1 MVGTAI
7 AMTPARWSA
16 APPRSEWTMPPVTD
30 HRETPDEHELVA
42 SHRRL
47 MVVRVPRFA
56 LCWLATTFAWCA
68 VLVTEAEI
76 GRAAA
81 GVVLGG
87 QAAMLLA
94 ALLLCRRAPESA
106 RVESTLVAV
115 SCGLGWSSTM
125 LFAVARGSGDAL
137 AFVLLTLYLSCA
149 LFFDWR
155 WRPQTIVWIATV
167 VTYLLAVPFLTF
179 RLPVIELATAIVI
192 GSVLAL
198 ALAEGAARTFRLAWL
213 HRTVEARTRGAL
225 EASRDAAE
233 DAIRAKDQFLAT
245 LSHELRTPLNAILA
259 WTQLMRNGTVE
270 ADKTAHA
277 LDVIERNARHQARLI
292 EDLLDVSRIAYG
304 KVALVPQPVDLRR
317 VVDAVV
323 DSVRHLAQAK
333 RVRLHAT
340 LADEEVPLRADPL
353 RLQQVVE
360 NLVSNGIKFTPAG
373 GEVAIEVRRVG
384 AWSELVVRDTGI
396 GMQPDV
402 LARVFERFHQA
413 DDSLARRHGGL
424 GLGLAI
430 ARNLVELHGGSISA
444 DSGGAGRGST
454 FTVRLPI
461 DVRRSAAAE
470 TDAGE
475 HASER
480 RTLDGLRVL
489 VVDDE
494 RDSRDLFALL
504 LAQRGA
510 VVTPAASAEDAMR
523 CLTDAPADVLVA
535 DLAMPGEDGFS
546 LIRRVRGLE
555 RERGTHMRAIAVT
568 ALAAEE
574 DRRRALAEG
583 FDVHLSKPVEP
594 EVVVAAVAGVDLG
607 AVASL

>member
-1 MVGTAI
+1 
-7 AMTPARWSA
+7 
-16 APPRSEWTMPPVTD
+16 
-30 HRETPDEHELVA
+30 
-42 SHRRL
+42 
-47 MVVRVPRFA
+47 
-56 LCWLATTFAWCA
+56 
-68 VLVTEAEI
+68 
-76 GRAAA
+76 
-81 GVVLGG
+81 
-87 QAAMLLA
+87 
-94 ALLLCRRAPESA
+94 
-106 RVESTLVAV
+106 
-115 SCGLGWSSTM
+115 
-125 LFAVARGSGDAL
+125 
-137 AFVLLTLYLSCA
+137 
-149 LFFDWR
+149 
-155 WRPQTIVWIATV
+155 
-167 VTYLLAVPFLTF
+167 
-179 RLPVIELATAIVI
+179 
-192 GSVLAL
+192 
-198 ALAEGAARTFRLAWL
+198 
-213 HRTVEARTRGAL
+213 
-225 EASRDAAE
+225 
-233 DAIRAKDQFLAT
+233 
-245 LSHELRTPLNAILA
+245 
-259 WTQLMRNGTVE
+259 
-270 ADKTAHA
+270 
-277 LDVIERNARHQARLI
+277 
-292 EDLLDVSRIAYG
+292 
-304 KVALVPQPVDLRR
+304 
-317 VVDAVV
+317 VDAVV